1 MADSNEQ
8 ENKTIS
14 TEETIA
20 PPEVSPKKTSCTSA
34 INKLTLIIAIAAL
47 ALTGYNQYSGL
58 QHNSNLEQKNKDLQ
72 GQLQR
77 LQEEQKDINQE
88 LNTKTTA
95 LVTSKQELETKI
107 SEFTKEVHALRQKG
121 NQSQDWLLLKARYF
135 LELAQINAH
144 WQNTNEESTAALLQQ
159 ADLTLAQM
167 NAAELFKVRQII
179 AKELQQLKT
188 AKHLDLPGLL
198 SQFDAIQTNIDKLD
212 LQKNLSIQETS
223 NQAQNAKP
231 ADSSWKKQLNNSL
244 DLLGKLVVVR
254 RDDEIKPLI
263 SPVFES
269 LLKESLLLNIKEAQ
283 WAILNQD
290 PMAYQLALKQAI
302 ATLQRG
308 FKQLNTS
315 MLIKELEELK
325 KINIAA
331 ETIEVGQALPV
342 LNELIEQRQVINPEK
357 AGTLGGQKE

>member
-8 ENKTIS
+8 ENQTIS
-14 TEETIA
+14 TEEPIT
-20 PPEVSPKKTSCTSA
+20 PPELSPKKTSSTFA
-34 INKLTLIIAIAAL
+34 INKLTLVIAIAAL
-47 ALTGYNQYSGL
+47 TLTGYNQYSGL
-58 QHNSNLEQKNKDLQ
+58 QHNNNLERKNKELQ
-72 GQLQR
+72 GQVQR

-95 LVTSKQELETKI
+95 LVSSKQELEAKI
-107 SEFTKEVHALRQKG
+107 SEFTKEVQALRQKG

-144 WQNTNEESTAALLQQ
+144 WQNTNEQSTTALLQQ

-167 NAAELFKVRQII
+167 NAAELFKVRQVI
-179 AKELQQLKT
+179 AQELQQLKT
-188 AKHLDLPGLL
+188 ANHLDLPGLL
-198 SQFDAIQTNIDKLD
+198 SQFDALQTSIDKLD
-212 LQKNLSIQETS
+212 LQKSLSFKET
-223 NQAQNAKP
+223 NKQTPNAKP
-231 ADSSWKKQLNNSL
+231 ADSSWKAQLNNSL

-254 RDDEIKPLI
+254 RDNEIKPLI

-269 LLKESLLLNIKEAQ
+269 LLKESLYLNIKEAQ
-283 WAILNQD
+283 WAIINQD
-290 PMAYQLALKQAI
+290 PMTYQLAIKQAI
-302 ATLQRG
+302 TTLQRG

-331 ETIEVGQALPV
+331 EKIEVGAALPL
-342 LNELIEQRQVINPEK
+342 LNELIDQRQVINPK
-357 AGTLGGQKE
+357 NKLGGQKE